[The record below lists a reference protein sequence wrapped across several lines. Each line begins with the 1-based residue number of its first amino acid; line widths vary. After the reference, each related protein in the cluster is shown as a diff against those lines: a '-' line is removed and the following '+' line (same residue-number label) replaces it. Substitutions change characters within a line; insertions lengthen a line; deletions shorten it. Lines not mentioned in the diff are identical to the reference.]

1 MSSRRNSLSPPEKTG
16 IVDPGAH
23 QLGRAFCFL
32 AASLWM
38 LPDLQSAAAESD
50 SEEHYSDAQ
59 SGPEEFLRV
68 SPIPKTRVEKVD
80 DEPSYGEVPGTEA
93 YKLREGD
100 AAPDEIAI
108 IPDLTLKTDVAQAQR
123 RERSRSPGGHPI
135 PKTVLEESPD
145 SAGSVDHHENKKSH
159 RADAPPDLVLKADGT
174 EVKDGDSGS
183 GSTGTDV

>member
-1 MSSRRNSLSPPEKTG
+1 VFCPYSCSPDSHPPT
-16 IVDPGAH
+16 
-23 QLGRAFCFL
+23 
-32 AASLWM
+32 
-38 LPDLQSAAAESD
+38 AESD

-59 SGPEEFLRV
+59 SGPDESHRN

-108 IPDLTLKTDVAQAQR
+108 IPDLALKTDVNREQR

-135 PKTVLEESPD
+135 PKTVVEESPD
-145 SAGSVDHHENKKSH
+145 SAGSVVHPEVKEKHK
-159 RADAPPDLVLKADGT
+159 ADAPPDLVLKADGT
-174 EVKDGDSGS
+174 EVKEGDSGN